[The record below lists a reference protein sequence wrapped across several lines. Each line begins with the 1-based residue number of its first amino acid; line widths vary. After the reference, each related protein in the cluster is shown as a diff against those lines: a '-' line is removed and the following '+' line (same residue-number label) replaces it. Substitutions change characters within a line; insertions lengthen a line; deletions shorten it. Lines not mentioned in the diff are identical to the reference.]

1 MPEVGEE
8 VRARDLGVPFEGLT
22 GPRNGITDVPGVEV
36 GFTTV
41 ADKGAFSRDA
51 ATADAQRVRTGV
63 TAIHPRGRQ
72 GVGVPVA
79 AGLHSFNG
87 NGELTGSHW
96 INEAGSFTTP
106 VLLTSTHTVG
116 VAHRASIDWLLEQ
129 RPALGERW
137 ILPVV
142 AETWDGRLNDANGSH
157 LRAEHVFDALNAA
170 SANTLAE
177 GPVGGGTGMVCYGRK
192 GGNGT
197 SSRLVQ
203 HGLNTYTVGV
213 FVQANFGDAHELRIA
228 GHALQPPPVD
238 ANDIDTAP
246 PGAGSLIV
254 VVATDAPLLPGQCAA
269 LARRATLGV
278 GRTGTAG
285 SHFSGDIF
293 LAFSTANP
301 GTFGSAPPV
310 RGSAAETWPME
321 SAQFVPWGFI
331 DPFYSA
337 VAQATEEAILNVL
350 VAGRDVFGP
359 DGLLC
364 ARLDVT
370 EVRAIFEDAR

>member
-1 MPEVGEE
+1 MPEVGESA
-8 VRARDLGVPFEGLT
+8 RARDLGVPFEGFP
-22 GPRNGITDVPGVEV
+22 GPRNGIADVPGVEV

-41 ADKGAFSRDA
+41 ADEGAFTRDA
-51 ATADAQRVRTGV
+51 ATTDARVRTGV

-72 GVGVPVA
+72 SAGEPVA
-79 AGLHSFNG
+79 AGVHSFNG

-96 INEAGSFTTP
+96 IREAGSFSTP
-106 VLLTSTHTVG
+106 VLLTSTHAVG
-116 VAHRASIDWLLEQ
+116 GAHRASIDWLLAQ
-129 RPALGERW
+129 RPDLGERW
-137 ILPVV
+137 LLPVV
-142 AETWDGRLNDANGSH
+142 AETWDGRLNDANGNH
-157 LRAEHVFDALNAA
+157 VGAEDVFVALNSA
-170 SANTLAE
+170 SADTLAE
-177 GPVGGGTGMVCYGRK
+177 GSVGGGTGMVCYGRK

-197 SSRLVQ
+197 SSRLVR
-203 HGLNTYTVGV
+203 HGANMYAVGV

-228 GHALQPPPVD
+228 GQPLKAPPVD
-238 ANDIDTAP
+238 ANDIGTAP

-293 LAFSTANP
+293 LAFSTANA
-301 GTFGSAPPV
+301 GSFGSVPPV
-310 RGSAAETWPME
+310 RGSAPETWPLE
-321 SAQFVPWGFI
+321 SAQFVPWGFM

-337 VAQATEEAILNVL
+337 AAQATEEAIVNVL
-350 VAGRDVFGP
+350 VAGTDVFGS

-364 ARLDVT
+364 ARLDVA
-370 EVRAIFEDAR
+370 EVQSMFEDAR